1 MDMNWI
7 KKCVKDSDYYFTRH
21 GDRERMNDDLTIS
34 DIEESLI
41 CGRILEDYPD
51 DLRGNS
57 CLVVG
62 FSYTGIPIHIICGE
76 RNDKLVIITVYIPKP
91 PKFKTPYERG

>member
-1 MDMNWI
+1 MNWI
-7 KKCVKDSDYYFTRH
+7 KKCVEDRNYYFSHH
-21 GDRERMNDDLTIS
+21 GDRERMNDNLTIS
-34 DIEESLI
+34 DIEESLVN
-41 CGRILEDYPD
+41 GRILEEYPD
-51 DLRGNS
+51 DLRGIS

-62 FSYTGIPIHIICGE
+62 FSYSGIPIHIVCGE